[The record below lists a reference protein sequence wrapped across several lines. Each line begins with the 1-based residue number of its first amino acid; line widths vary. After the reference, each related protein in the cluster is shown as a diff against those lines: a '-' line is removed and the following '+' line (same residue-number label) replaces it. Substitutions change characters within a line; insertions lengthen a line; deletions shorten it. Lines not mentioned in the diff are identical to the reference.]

1 MVDVEALKELYI
13 QFLHLGSG
21 RAGYI
26 GVLPM
31 RASSVRSAI
40 VCHRAAFRLEDFEVS
55 GCTRL
60 ALGGLRSG
68 ESRWFDVLTRR
79 TLGLV
84 RSAGVDR
91 IADV

>member
-40 VCHRAAFRLEDFEVS
+40 VCHRAAFRLEDFEIS

-60 ALGGLRSG
+60 ALVRGGGTCSLG
-68 ESRWFDVLTRR
+68 VLTQR

-84 RSAGVDR
+84 RSAGDGR
-91 IADV
+91 IADA